1 MTEGMGAELVACSGA
16 LTISHAEELRDRL
29 CAALE
34 TGRDVLVD
42 CSQASDVDLSFVQ
55 LLQAAQ
61 ISAGRRGISLHLK
74 AGGSPLAAVV
84 RTAGLLREDGDFW
97 SGGI

>member
-1 MTEGMGAELVACSGA
+1 MTEGVEAQLVACSGA
-16 LTISHAEELRDRL
+16 LTIGQAEELRDRL

-34 TGRDVLVD
+34 TGHDILVD

-61 ISAGRRGISLHLK
+61 ISARRRGVSLRLR
-74 AGGSPLAAVV
+74 GGGDALAAVV
-84 RTAGLLREDGDFW
+84 RAAGLLREDGDFW

>member
-1 MTEGMGAELVACSGA
+1 MAEDIEAEVVACSGA
-16 LTISHAEELRDRL
+16 LTIGHAEELRDRL

-42 CSQASDVDLSFVQ
+42 CSQAGDVDLSFIQ

-61 ISAGRRGISLHLK
+61 LSAGRRGVSLRLK
-74 AGGSPLAAVV
+74 GGGDALTAVV
-84 RTAGLLREDGDFW
+84 RAAGLLRADGDFW